1 MLTLVLIPTLKGH
14 WNWPMGTHLQ
24 HAYPKMQPYG
34 LKGQSFVFIDILY
47 TIVEDYNIYTITH
60 TQLYTYRVYECVRA
74 CVRACIYV
82 HVYMCIC
89 VRVIT
94 IINIPYRLFIHI
106 HIYIEKYPL

>member
-74 CVRACIYV
+74 CVR
-82 HVYMCIC
+82 VYMYTCIC
-89 VRVIT
+89 VYACVLLPLLTYPIG
-94 IINIPYRLFIHI
+94 YLFIY
-106 HIYIEKYPL
+106 IYI